1 MTNSKR
7 LKDNQKQKQTQPE
20 DPVENHETMML
31 KALQD
36 VWQGTKTEG
45 ELLCFL
51 RKNVLQMNQERY
63 SNLVGISR
71 KTLSNIENG
80 KIQANTKVLNQAF
93 KPLGLKVGLV
103 PRFDNHWIKIM
114 QTMSSQKERL

>member
-1 MTNSKR
+1 MTNRKK
-7 LKDNQKQKQTQPE
+7 LKDNQKQKPPE
-20 DPVENHETMML
+20 DSVENHETLML

-63 SNLVGISR
+63 ANLVGISR

-93 KPLGLKVGLV
+93 KPLGLKVGLI
-103 PRFDNHWIKIM
+103 PRFDNHWTKIM
-114 QTMSSQKERL
+114 QAMSSHKEIL